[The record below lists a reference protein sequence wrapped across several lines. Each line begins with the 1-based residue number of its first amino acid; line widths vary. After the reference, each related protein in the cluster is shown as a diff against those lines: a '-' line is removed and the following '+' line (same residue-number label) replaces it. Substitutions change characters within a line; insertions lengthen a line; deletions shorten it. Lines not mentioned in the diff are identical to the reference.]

1 MSAHYFTVGDPIS
14 FKGRSGVIDYY
25 DGGTA
30 VIKLLNCE
38 TIAISHIDLA
48 DAYRNGEVSLTRRS
62 QYNPCHIRLD
72 DDQAKNVILY
82 EKYCIEL
89 SKEARPCGKGVR
101 ERVIALVAKEFD
113 DPNPPSIAKI
123 HRIYKKWIENGK
135 NMVHVLC
142 GNQRCRRSVISDEVY
157 NLMDEIIVA
166 HYFKPSRPT
175 AKRAYREFK
184 KVYKD
189 RQYISNCPSL
199 STFERRIKTS
209 DRLECIR
216 QRYGENAAREEA
228 RTATSKTKLSHALE
242 LVSMDAAHFNCGL
255 KNMFGFY
262 VGMPSIYF
270 VMDDYSR
277 VILGYGI
284 HVGKHSESTACMVH
298 TLRYAISKKND
309 PLYPFYGLPATIIVD
324 QGAAYVSENA
334 IRFFSGLQ
342 VNFAKTATRMGWG
355 KPMIER
361 FIRTA
366 RAGFF
371 SDLEG
376 YLGKLDKRFQ
386 SSETVKKAAVHTV
399 SEFRQMFSEF
409 IVDYHNTPHSGL
421 NGRTPAE
428 VWAESVKSFPPSLPE
443 DMPYTQLMRGVC
455 YEKKLKHVTGIT
467 IDYQTFN
474 SDKLQRLYHELEPSM
489 KPGVRSEIKVT
500 TYHDPL
506 DASAISVVNPR
517 TNELIE
523 VPNIIADEAK
533 GMSFAELR
541 SKRKAM
547 ITAQEAPVMDGGV
560 REQYSKTQRRK
571 GPDVPL
577 DDFDNPIDLDLILV
591 SPSKPIASVKSGFE
605 IRTLTDDED
614 DDYVVTID

>member
-1 MSAHYFTVGDPIS
+1 MSPHYFTVGDPIS

-25 DGGTA
+25 DSGTA

-38 TIAISHIDLA
+38 TIAISHSDLA
-48 DAYRNGEVSLTRRS
+48 DAYRNGEISLTRRS

-72 DDQAKNVILY
+72 DEQAKEVIRY
-82 EKYCIEL
+82 ERYCIEL
-89 SKEARPCGKGVR
+89 SKEAKPCAKGVR
-101 ERVIALVAKEFD
+101 ERVIAAIAKEIGD
-113 DPNPPSIAKI
+113 HNPPSISQLHKK
-123 HRIYKKWIENGK
+123 YKEWIESGK
-135 NMVHVLC
+135 NMVHVLF
-142 GNQRCRRSVISDEVY
+142 GRQRYRRPAISDEVY
-157 NLMDEIIVA
+157 DLMDEIISS
-166 HYFKPSRPT
+166 HYLKQSRPT
-175 AKRAYREFK
+175 AKRAYEEFVK
-184 KVYKD
+184 AYKA
-189 RQYISNCPSL
+189 RQYISSCPSL
-199 STFERRIKTS
+199 STFERRIKSS

-216 QRYGENAAREEA
+216 QRHGENAAREEA
-228 RTATSKTKLSHALE
+228 RAVTSKTKLSRALE
-242 LVSMDAAHFNCGL
+242 LVSMDAAHFNSGL
-255 KNMFGFY
+255 KNMFGLY

-309 PLYPFYGLPATIIVD
+309 PLYPFHGLPATIIVD
-324 QGAAYVSENA
+324 QGAAYVSEDA

-361 FIRTA
+361 FIGTA
-366 RAGFF
+366 RTGFF
-371 SDLEG
+371 SELDG
-376 YLGKLDKRFQ
+376 YLGKRDKRFQ
-386 SSETVKKAAVHTV
+386 SSETIKKAAVHTV
-399 SEFRQMFSEF
+399 AEFRQMFSEF
-409 IVDYHNTPHSGL
+409 IIDYHNTPHSGL

-443 DMPYTQLMRGVC
+443 DMPYTQLLRGVRH
-455 YEKKLKHVTGIT
+455 EKKLKHVTGIT

-541 SKRKAM
+541 TKRKPL

-560 REQYSKTQRRK
+560 REEYSKSQRRK

-577 DDFDNPIDLDLILV
+577 DDFDNPIDLDLILA
-591 SPSKPIASVKSGFE
+591 SPSKSIASVKPGFE
-605 IRTLTDDED
+605 IRALTDDED
-614 DDYVVTID
+614 DDYVVTIE